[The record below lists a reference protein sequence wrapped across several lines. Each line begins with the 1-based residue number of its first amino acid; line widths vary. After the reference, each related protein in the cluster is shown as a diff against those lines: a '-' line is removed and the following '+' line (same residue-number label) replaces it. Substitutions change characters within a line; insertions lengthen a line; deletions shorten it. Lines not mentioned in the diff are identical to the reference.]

1 MRHKPRLDMNEGPK
15 LGSEGRGVNVRFWV
29 VSTQGVRSQGGK
41 LLGGEFYLR
50 DNRFSNHH
58 VAGVLARNASIKRV
72 VVTSPRSPP
81 QFVTAA

>member
-1 MRHKPRLDMNEGPK
+1 MNKCLK
-15 LGSEGRGVNVRFWV
+15 LGSGKLAMNGRLWV